1 MPKKTYTQINS
12 VTLAAASS
20 SVMFASIP
28 QNYRDLIL
36 TVDGTS
42 TLLTNVYIRFN
53 SDSGTSYS
61 YVYAWGNGSSTES
74 AASNLSSISQLG
86 LGPTKSNSL
95 LQIMDYSATDKH
107 KACLVRANVGLSFI
121 QMAAER
127 WANTSAIITLQIFP
141 AQGVINSGTTFT
153 LYGIEA

>member
-12 VTLAAASS
+12 VTLASASS
-20 SVMFASIP
+20 SVTFGSIP
-28 QNYRDLIL
+28 QNFRDLIL

-86 LGPTKSNSL
+86 LGPSKSNSL

-127 WANTSAIITLQIFP
+127 WANTSAITTLQIFP

>member
-12 VTLAAASS
+12 ITLAAASS
-20 SVMFASIP
+20 SVTFASIP

-127 WANTSAIITLQIFP
+127 WANTSAITTLQIFP